1 MAQHR
6 DPAPPSPVRREPGGM
21 LRRTTVRTRVLA
33 GCVVLAAAALATVL
47 VTALLGGRDAEPP
60 ARAGD
65 LYQVGAETLHLQ
77 CQGTGSP
84 TVVLLG
90 GQGSTTTSWGDFR
103 ELLGPDVRTCA
114 WDYPGVGWSTGAPM
128 MTAARAAAALE
139 GTLTAAGVARPVLLV
154 AHSIGGL
161 TARLFVGQHPQS
173 VAGAVLF
180 DPTVP
185 SFSRRFDAEE
195 FRPGWD
201 GATSADE
208 VEQVTS
214 WPDIPLEIL
223 RHDPAVYAEQE
234 VWSSTVEAQW
244 GAAQAAY
251 AALAPHG
258 HVSVVPG
265 AGHFVFQDAPATSVE
280 AVRAVLAEL
289 T

>member
-1 MAQHR
+1 MSA
-6 DPAPPSPVRREPGGM
+6 AGV
-21 LRRTTVRTRVLA
+21 LRRFTVRTRVLA
-33 GCVVLAAAALATVL
+33 VSGVVAAGALAVVL
-47 VTALLGGRDAEPP
+47 VTASAESELPEPP

-65 LYQVGAETLHLQ
+65 LHEVGAETLHLQ
-77 CQGTGSP
+77 CQGTGTP

-90 GQGSTTTSWGDFR
+90 GQGSTTTSWDDFR
-103 ELLGPDVRTCA
+103 ERLGTDVRTCA

-128 MTAARAAAALE
+128 MTASRAAAALD

-161 TARLFVGQHPQS
+161 TTRLFVGQHPQS
-173 VAGAVLF
+173 VSGVVLF

-185 SFSRRFDAEE
+185 SFSRMFDDEE

-201 GATSADE
+201 GAASADQ
-208 VEQVTS
+208 VEQITS
-214 WPDIPLEIL
+214 WPDIPFEIL

-234 VWSSTVEAQW
+234 VWSSTVEARW

-258 HVSVVPG
+258 QVSIVPG
-265 AGHFVFQDAPATSVE
+265 AGHFVFQDAPAVSVA
-280 AVRAVLAEL
+280 AVRDVLARL